1 MAARPVAAHT
11 DLDIEARLQTAREQF
26 QQRLALI
33 KRDLLL
39 GQAELPQATPLE
51 RPGGSGPGGDPWPG
65 EAQPSRV
72 VDSSSFQAGG
82 GDDELTAQVR
92 AWHHSRKCAPERFGA
107 RQRESLLIPAPAARA
122 QAALL
127 RESLAGFF
135 DELYPQRE
143 TSGGADGGARPMD
156 ALEQSRLARERALA
170 HVQALKHQVSG
181 TIDVTA
187 DEHRRGS
194 PRARPTVIGNLENS
208 DDTQDAGGRTARGM
222 PARLGPP
229 ASRKDAASYQMRT
242 HQLDK
247 ARGSGA
253 YTSQRQRY
261 GSVSGLT
268 ARKPR
273 GRYRA
278 SAWAASRSG
287 RFPPGKEMSDPGA
300 YDPPAGMQ
308 LDSNAKFPGGQP
320 LPTAA
325 FDSTSKR
332 FPDHGSIWRPP
343 SDNIPGPGR
352 YDPIDADDWMLDT
365 RRPCYN
371 F

>member
-1 MAARPVAAHT
+1 MAMRPSTGAPNSE
-11 DLDIEARLQTAREQF
+11 LDIETRLQTAREQF

-39 GQAELPQATPLE
+39 GQAEPSQAVL
-51 RPGGSGPGGDPWPG
+51 SANSWVG
-65 EAQPSRV
+65 EPHPSRV
-72 VDSSSFQAGG
+72 LDSESVGSGG
-82 GDDELTAQVR
+82 GDAELTAQVPR
-92 AWHHSRKCAPERFGA
+92 TTLPHHSS
-107 RQRESLLIPAPAARA
+107 RQRNLTWCVCVNL
-122 QAALL
+122 QASHL
-127 RESLAGFF
+127 RESLADFF
-135 DELYPQRE
+135 DELYPQMRS
-143 TSGGADGGARPMD
+143 SGGGDGQARPMD

-170 HVQALKHQVSG
+170 HVQALKQQVSSNLSG
-181 TIDVTA
+181 TAEV
-187 DEHRRGS
+187 HRRSS
-194 PRARPTVIGNLENS
+194 PTTQPTVDSVHSS
-208 DDTQDAGGRTARGM
+208 DGVHYSGGRDVREL
-222 PARLGPP
+222 PARLGQP
-229 ASRKDAASYQMRT
+229 SSRQRKDAASYQMRSR
-242 HQLDK
+242 HLSK
-247 ARGSGA
+247 AEESIA
-253 YTSQRQRY
+253 DTSQRQRY

-278 SAWAASRSG
+278 SAWAASSSG

-300 YDPPAGMQ
+300 YDPPPGMQ

-352 YDPIDADDWMLDT
+352 YDPIDADDWMFDT